1 MYSVI
6 RPTLSATRNSVSKSS
21 LRPGDLLQG
30 AHWDYRLIDAVK
42 GDNTHTSTVF
52 KAKVIPH
59 KDGANNPL
67 WAIIKAAPPGNAT
80 ARENLDRER
89 STYHLPGV
97 ASAVCF
103 RKMYDAM
110 IDDGTDGSVTYIA
123 LEWLDTTLAE
133 VKYQP
138 DSLTYALI
146 KTVLKA
152 TLTSCVVLED
162 QKRVNTD
169 YKPANIL
176 LSDVKTGRVTAKVGD
191 LGLVFPTGHRLNAQ
205 PYAMRAPEVFLG
217 QPCTAPSQVW
227 AVAAMLLCWINPGV
241 LGAWDSPHP
250 LINEAWCMAKIK
262 RLFPEWNI
270 PTPNEVERI
279 TLKNAVQSARRI
291 TEEEP
296 VMQAILPFEK
306 ETQKVKMPE
315 QLRELLLLM
324 LVVNPSER
332 PSASYVLASREFKNL
347 MLWNTPQPQQ

>member
-1 MYSVI
+1 M
-6 RPTLSATRNSVSKSS
+6 
-21 LRPGDLLQG
+21 
-30 AHWDYRLIDAVK
+30 LI
-42 GDNTHTSTVF
+42 
-52 KAKVIPH
+52 
-59 KDGANNPL
+59 
-67 WAIIKAAPPGNAT
+67 
-80 ARENLDRER
+80 
-89 STYHLPGV
+89 
-97 ASAVCF
+97 
-103 RKMYDAM
+103 
-110 IDDGTDGSVTYIA
+110 
-123 LEWLDTTLAE
+123 
-133 VKYQP
+133 
-138 DSLTYALI
+138 
-146 KTVLKA
+146 
-152 TLTSCVVLED
+152 
-162 QKRVNTD
+162 
-169 YKPANIL
+169 
-176 LSDVKTGRVTAKVGD
+176 
-191 LGLVFPTGHRLNAQ
+191 VFPAGHRLNAQ

-270 PTPNEVERI
+270 PTPNEVKRI

-291 TEEEP
+291 SDKES

-315 QLRELLLLM
+315 QLRELLRLM

>member
-1 MYSVI
+1 MTSVI
-6 RPTLSATRNSVSKSS
+6 RPALSATRNSLSKPS

-30 AHWDYRLIDAVK
+30 AHWDYRVIDAVK
-42 GDNTHTSTVF
+42 GDSMHPSTVF

-59 KDGANNPL
+59 KDGANTPL
-67 WAIIKAAPPGNAT
+67 WATIKAAPPGNAT

-89 STYHLPGV
+89 STYHLHGV
-97 ASAVCF
+97 FSAVCF

-110 IDDGTDGSVTYIA
+110 IGSGTDGS
-123 LEWLDTTLAE
+123 
-133 VKYQP
+133 QP

-162 QKRVNTD
+162 EKYVNTD
-169 YKPANIL
+169 YKPGNIL
-176 LSDVKTGRVTAKVGD
+176 LSDVETGNVTAKVGD
-191 LGLVFPTGHRLNAQ
+191 LGLVFPAGHRLNAQ

-227 AVAAMLLCWINPGV
+227 AVAAMLLCWIDPGV

-262 RLFPEWNI
+262 RLFPKWNI
-270 PTPNEVERI
+270 PTPNEVEGI
-279 TLKNAVQSARRI
+279 ILKNAVQSARRI
-291 TEEEP
+291 TEEES

-306 ETQKVKMPE
+306 MQEVKMPE
-315 QLRELLLLM
+315 QLKELLRVM
-324 LVVNPSER
+324 LAVNPNER
-332 PSASYVLASREFKNL
+332 PSASDLLASGEFKNL
-347 MLWNTPQPQQ
+347 MLWSTPQQQQ